1 MEDTS
6 SRDSCQKDNP
16 DGKKLLMM
24 LRDSRESSLGGET
37 NVQMQD
43 VQGSYPMPS

>member
-6 SRDSCQKDNP
+6 SRDSCQKDDQ

-24 LRDSRESSLGGET
+24 LRDSRGSSLGDDM
-37 NVQMQD
+37 NA
-43 VQGSYPMPS
+43 

>member
-6 SRDSCQKDNP
+6 SRDSCQKDLVDNQ

-24 LRDSRESSLGGET
+24 LRDSRGSSLGDDM
-37 NVQMQD
+37 NA
-43 VQGSYPMPS
+43 